1 MSLDPINPPDLGPT
15 TGFSQGQLGKEGGRV
30 LFVAGQ
36 IGVDG
41 EWPVGE
47 PPLVAQFGEALRRI
61 LRVVED
67 AGGEP
72 KDVAR
77 MTVYVTDI
85 DLYRSSRKALGG
97 TWRSRMGSHYPAMAL
112 VEVKSLLDPLAL
124 VEIEATA
131 VIGGRVA

>member
-1 MSLDPINPPDLGPT
+1 MSADSINPPDLGPT
-15 TGFSQGQLGKEGGRV
+15 PGFSQGMFGKEGGRV

-41 EWPVGE
+41 PSPSGE
-47 PPLVAQFGEALRRI
+47 APLIAQFGEALRRI

-67 AGGEP
+67 AGGAP
-72 KDVAR
+72 PDVAR
-77 MTVYVTDI
+77 MTVYVTDL
-85 DLYRSSRKALGG
+85 DMYRRSRKALGAV
-97 TWRSRMGSHYPAMAL
+97 WRSRMGSHYPAMAL

-131 VIGGRVA
+131 VIGGRP

>member
-1 MSLDPINPPDLGPT
+1 MSIDFINPPDLGPT
-15 TGFSQGQLGKEGGRV
+15 PGFSHGQFGKEGGRV

-36 IGVDG
+36 IGVG
-41 EWPVGE
+41 GE
-47 PPLVAQFGEALRRI
+47 PHQAEPPMVTQFGEALRRI

-72 KDVAR
+72 QDVGR
-77 MTVYVTDI
+77 MTIYVTDI
-85 DLYRSSRKALGG
+85 DLYRRCRKALGG

-112 VEVKSLLDPLAL
+112 VEVKALLDPLAL

-131 VIGGRVA
+131 VIGGR